1 MMLEDINI
9 IKQAIINEIEGF
21 EFYRMASEQEASEET
36 KKAFEQLSKEEFLHV
51 EWLQKLYDLL
61 IKSKSEALEAA
72 FADNPPS
79 PGIFPREPLRQNPS
93 LAMAVFGIGI
103 QMEKAS
109 IEFYRDAEQKTQIP
123 SAKRLFSLL
132 AIWEENHLK
141 QFTEHYEDLKTEW
154 WDKQDFQPY

>member
-1 MMLEDINI
+1 
-9 IKQAIINEIEGF
+9 
-21 EFYRMASEQEASEET
+21 
-36 KKAFEQLSKEEFLHV
+36 
-51 EWLQKLYDLL
+51 
-61 IKSKSEALEAA
+61 
-72 FADNPPS
+72 
-79 PGIFPREPLRQNPS
+79 
-93 LAMAVFGIGI
+93 MAVFGIGI